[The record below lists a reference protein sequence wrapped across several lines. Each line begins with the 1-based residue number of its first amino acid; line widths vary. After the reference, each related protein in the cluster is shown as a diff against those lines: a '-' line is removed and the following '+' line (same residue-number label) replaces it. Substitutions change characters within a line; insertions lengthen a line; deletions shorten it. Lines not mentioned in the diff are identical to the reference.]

1 MRKIFSKLSLGK
13 KLVII
18 VALLVTMMGV
28 LISVITI
35 NTAKDNVHKTMEDM
49 SVVGVNTL
57 ISELTDLRND
67 LEWDTNYLANLPTV
81 INAVKD
87 KDIKAFENCWDNLD
101 SLYFKDMDGNIIWQN
116 GIAKNYVPKTG
127 IAVREYAD
135 YEILKDNKFV
145 IESSCPIYDGET
157 QIGTVIMLHDLDD
170 DNLLNKI
177 KEMTSAEITIFLGN
191 IRYATTIQGQKGTKM
206 SDKVKNLVIGQSK
219 IYTDRIQI
227 NGANYFS
234 EYRPI
239 VDNENKCIGAYFAG
253 FPTVKSDEFINQM
266 ILVAVLI
273 TVGLIVVTILFI
285 LFSIKC
291 IVINP
296 LKATEKVVID
306 LSNGLLTTEDSKY
319 IFNEDELGLFA
330 MELTQAKHTLAS
342 YIEDISAITQAMAE
356 GNFGKESELEYIG
369 DFKQIKESFH
379 SVTLELREIIKDITA
394 SSDEVTMGATQMAE
408 GAQGLAE
415 GTTKQATASDELVS
429 TIADISNQ
437 VDSNAK
443 VAKEVNQ
450 LAIKAS
456 EHIEEQNAE
465 INNMLLAMSE
475 INNKT
480 EEINNIIKAIE
491 DIAFQTNILALN
503 AAIEAARAGEAGK
516 GFGVVAEE
524 VRNLATKSAESAE
537 STKLLIE
544 ATNKAVKQG
553 TDIAQQ
559 TAETMKIVKQIAND
573 MIKLIKQ
580 ISEAS
585 DNQAQ
590 AISQVS
596 IGMEQIANV
605 IQQNSATAEES
616 AASCEELNGMAV
628 TLKEQISKLRA

>member
-1 MRKIFSKLSLGK
+1 
-13 KLVII
+13 
-18 VALLVTMMGV
+18 
-28 LISVITI
+28 
-35 NTAKDNVHKTMEDM
+35 
-49 SVVGVNTL
+49 
-57 ISELTDLRND
+57 
-67 LEWDTNYLANLPTV
+67 
-81 INAVKD
+81 
-87 KDIKAFENCWDNLD
+87 
-101 SLYFKDMDGNIIWQN
+101 
-116 GIAKNYVPKTG
+116 
-127 IAVREYAD
+127 
-135 YEILKDNKFV
+135 
-145 IESSCPIYDGET
+145 
-157 QIGTVIMLHDLDD
+157 
-170 DNLLNKI
+170 
-177 KEMTSAEITIFLGN
+177 
-191 IRYATTIQGQKGTKM
+191 
-206 SDKVKNLVIGQSK
+206 
-219 IYTDRIQI
+219 
-227 NGANYFS
+227 
-234 EYRPI
+234 
-239 VDNENKCIGAYFAG
+239 
-253 FPTVKSDEFINQM
+253 
-266 ILVAVLI
+266 
-273 TVGLIVVTILFI
+273 
-285 LFSIKC
+285 
-291 IVINP
+291 
-296 LKATEKVVID
+296 
-306 LSNGLLTTEDSKY
+306 
-319 IFNEDELGLFA
+319 
-330 MELTQAKHTLAS
+330 
-342 YIEDISAITQAMAE
+342 
-356 GNFGKESELEYIG
+356 
-369 DFKQIKESFH
+369 
-379 SVTLELREIIKDITA
+379 
-394 SSDEVTMGATQMAE
+394 MGATQMAE

-450 LAIKAS
+450 LAIKTS
-456 EHIEEQNAE
+456 EHIEEQNVE
-465 INNMLLAMSE
+465 INNMLLA
-475 INNKT
+475 T